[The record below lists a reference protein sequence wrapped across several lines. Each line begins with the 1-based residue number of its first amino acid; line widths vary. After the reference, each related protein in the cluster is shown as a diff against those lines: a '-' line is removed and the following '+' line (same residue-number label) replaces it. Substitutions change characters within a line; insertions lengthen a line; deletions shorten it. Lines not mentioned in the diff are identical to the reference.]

1 MRNVSYEFNPMQ
13 VLASLVNSFVSE
25 NGFWRLEL
33 STETMSGNFANTNE
47 GQRPGVMPGQVV
59 RILGARVVQAP
70 GPGDLTVER
79 RNSEVLYAN
88 DRDQCGPEES
98 SGSAGEDSG
107 VPRESYPAPI
117 AAGF

>member
-13 VLASLVNSFVSE
+13 LLASLVNSYVSE

-33 STETMSGNFANTNE
+33 STETMTGNFPNTNE
-47 GQRPGVMPGQVV
+47 GQRPGVMPGQVI

-88 DRDQCGPEES
+88 DRDQCGNEEG
-98 SGSAGEDSG
+98 SGGPREDSG
-107 VPRESYPAPI
+107 RVGEGYPAPI